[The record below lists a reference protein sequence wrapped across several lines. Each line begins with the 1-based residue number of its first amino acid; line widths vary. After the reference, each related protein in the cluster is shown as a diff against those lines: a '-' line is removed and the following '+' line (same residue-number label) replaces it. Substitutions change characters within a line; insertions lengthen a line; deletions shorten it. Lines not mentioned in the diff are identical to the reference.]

1 MGDTFQHLNMRAS
14 SPDTAQSAI
23 ESAAMTEPLHAV
35 APIAPRSTAFPPTV
49 LRRKPNAAS
58 ASRGCSAG
66 EPIVLTSKTFDK
78 HVERNDMAVIVDFWA
93 PWCGPCRA
101 MAPIFDRAAK
111 ELEPR
116 ARFAKVNVDEEPA
129 IASRFGIRGIP
140 TLIAF
145 EKGKV
150 AKQHAGLVDLEFLR
164 RLVRS
169 GAGAAFHRSLRFF
182 SINCEIFS

>member
-35 APIAPRSTAFPPTV
+35 CPHCSAVNRIPADRP
-49 LRRKPNAAS
+49 AAQ
-58 ASRGCSAG
+58 AKCGVCKSRLFAG
-66 EPIVLTSKTFDK
+66 EPIGLTSKTFDK
-78 HVERNDMAVIVDFWA
+78 HVERNGMPVIVDFWA

-129 IASRFGIRGIP
+129 IAARYGIRGIP

-150 AKQHAGLVDLEFLR
+150 AKRQTARGR
-164 RLVRS
+164 GRS
-169 GAGAAFHRSLRFF
+169 
-182 SINCEIFS
+182 